1 MIWSLKADL
10 LHITKVLYHMFS
22 LLRRQPYKHHSALIS
37 YISLCL
43 GIAFYYL
50 ETIHQLF
57 FRIYGETANHAP
69 TTFAYHKV
77 LNLALVLYV
86 IVLAPVY
93 YYYLKTRINLA
104 YRVLLY
110 FLIPSII
117 SFVFWYFYKYL
128 SYSAKSFEIGGSTY
142 ETVKYIIFISY
153 LHGLTIILTLVS
165 VSSDIVLNL
174 IHFIIHLAKK

>member
-1 MIWSLKADL
+1 
-10 LHITKVLYHMFS
+10 MFS
-22 LLRRQPYKHHSALIS
+22 LPRHHIDQSYKHYSALIS

-43 GIAFYYL
+43 GITFYYL

-57 FRIYGETANHAP
+57 FRIYGETASHAP
-69 TTFAYHKV
+69 VTFAYHKV
-77 LNLALVLYV
+77 LNLALVLYI

-93 YYYLKTRINLA
+93 YYYLKTRINLV

-117 SFVFWYFYKYL
+117 SLVFWYFYMYL
-128 SYSAKSFEIGGSTY
+128 SYSPESFKIGNSTY

-153 LHGLTIILTLVS
+153 LHGLTIILTLAS

-174 IHFIIHLAKK
+174 IRFIVHLAKT